1 MRDVMMAG
9 AALAAVALLAACG
22 AAVDDPAQ
30 LPTPSGSA
38 ASAVAPTSLPPL
50 ETSPAPEETAAEP
63 EPSLELAPT
72 ATLSP
77 VAKPT
82 PQGGPWTAV
91 TAAMSSRADVEAAAG
106 LPASFQEFLGVR
118 IGYAD
123 ETGCVT
129 THVSVSAVHPDGFVV
144 GDESTTCGDS
154 RTVWGITEGR
164 WHYIVAFQDAM
175 PCRDLTQNDIP
186 PGVPG
191 LRCLDDVGAARDY

>member
-1 MRDVMMAG
+1 MMAG
-9 AALAAVALLAACG
+9 AALAAGALLAACG
-22 AAVDDPAQ
+22 AAVDDPDP

-38 ASAVAPTSLPPL
+38 ASTVAPTSLPPL
-50 ETSPAPEETAAEP
+50 ETASAPASAAVEP
-63 EPSLELAPT
+63 EPEPTLELAPT

-82 PQGGPWTAV
+82 PQGGPWTPV
-91 TAAMSSRADVEAAAG
+91 TASITTQADIDAATG
-106 LPASFQEFLGVR
+106 LPESFREFLGVR